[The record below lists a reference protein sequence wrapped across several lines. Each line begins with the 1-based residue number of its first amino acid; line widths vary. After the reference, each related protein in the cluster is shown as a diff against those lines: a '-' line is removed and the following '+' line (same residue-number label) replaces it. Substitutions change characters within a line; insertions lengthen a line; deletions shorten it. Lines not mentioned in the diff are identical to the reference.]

1 MFARARIFFVVE
13 AVNMPKF
20 SREFISE
27 VMDKNDI
34 VDIISTYVKLKK
46 TGGSLKGLCPFHNE
60 KTPSFSVSPDKQL
73 FYCFGCGVGGNVLD
87 FVIKRE
93 NLDFVEAVT
102 SLAERARI
110 ELPKDNYGGGDYSKS
125 AQDAAYEKK
134 QLYYKINSDAGR
146 YFYDTLMSPAGQA
159 AQQYLISRK
168 LDNSTINKFGIGF
181 AKEEWNALLIYLR
194 GKGYKDIDIESAG
207 LSVKRDNGEYYD
219 RFRGRIMFPIID
231 VRGNVIGFGG
241 RAMGDMQ
248 PKYLN
253 SPETVIFN
261 KSRNL
266 FALNLAKNSKDSQ
279 MLIMEGYMD
288 VVAVHQNGVLN
299 AVASLG
305 TALTSEQAKMLG
317 RYSKEV
323 IICYDSD
330 NAGVSATERAIEV
343 LREANV
349 KTKILQIEGAKDPD
363 ELINL
368 RGVEFFKNLVVNAK
382 SALEYKISRLS
393 AQYNVSNIDDKIEFT
408 QKIAEIFAKV
418 ENAVEREAYL
428 AKISVDVEISIEAIM
443 AEIRRLKFKDERAEE
458 ARAIAIAARVSE
470 SNTGERVTRKNK
482 GVITAEK
489 LLLNLMCE
497 KSIFNIAANKIT
509 ADDFSIS
516 LHKQIALYI
525 YDTYKNERR
534 LDVHEVVSYFEGNP
548 GVIEILLD
556 DKNVEDKEKASI
568 EAINTIQEDV
578 FQRKKA
584 ELLAK
589 GNEAE
594 LLKLINQK
602 KKGGVE

>member
-1 MFARARIFFVVE
+1 VTDFIKIYKGVISV
-13 AVNMPKF
+13 PKF

-102 SLAERARI
+102 SLAERARMEI
-110 ELPKDNYGGGDYSKS
+110 PQDNYGSEYSKS

-146 YFYDTLMSPAGQA
+146 YFYDVLMSSAGTN

-181 AKEEWNALLIYLR
+181 AKDEWNALLAHLR
-194 GKGYKDIDIESAG
+194 NKGYKDIDIEAAG
-207 LSVKRDNGEYYD
+207 LIVKRDNGEYYD

-241 RAMGDMQ
+241 RAMGDGQ

-253 SPETVIFN
+253 SPETVVFN

-266 FALNLAKNSKDSQ
+266 FALNLAKNSKNSQ

-288 VVAVHQNGVLN
+288 VVAVHQNGIIN

-305 TALTSEQAKMLG
+305 TALTSDQAKMLG

-323 IICYDSD
+323 VICYDSD
-330 NAGVSATERAIEV
+330 NAGQAATERAIEV

-363 ELINL
+363 ELINI
-368 RGVEFFKNLVVNAK
+368 RGVEFFNNLVENAK
-382 SALEYKISRLS
+382 SALEYKIHRLS
-393 AQYNVSNIDDKIEFT
+393 AQYKLENVDQKIEFT
-408 QKIAEIFAKV
+408 QRIAEIFAKV

-428 AKISVDVEISIEAIM
+428 SKISNDVGISVEAIS
-443 AEIRRLKFKDERAEE
+443 AEIRRLRFKDERAAE
-458 ARAIAIAARVSE
+458 ARAETVAARVAE
-470 SNTGERVTRKNK
+470 SNTGERITQKNK
-482 GVITAEK
+482 AVVAAEK

-497 KSIFNIAANKIT
+497 KAIFNLAANKIT
-509 ADDFSIS
+509 IKDFSVL
-516 LHKQIALYI
+516 LHRQIALYV
-525 YDTYKNERR
+525 YDTYKSGKKP
-534 LDVHEVVSYFEGNP
+534 DVHEVVSHFEGNP

-556 DKNVEDKEKASI
+556 DKNVEDKEKAAIESI
-568 EAINTIQEDV
+568 NIVLEDT
-578 FQRKKA
+578 FRRKK
-584 ELLAK
+584 EKLLAE
-589 GNEAE
+589 GNETE

-602 KKGGVE
+602 KKGGAE

>member
-1 MFARARIFFVVE
+1 
-13 AVNMPKF
+13 MPRF

-87 FVIKRE
+87 FIIKRE

-110 ELPKDNYGGGDYSKS
+110 ELPQESSSYGDYSKS

-146 YFYDTLMSPAGQA
+146 YFYDTLMSPTGQA
-159 AQQYLISRK
+159 AQQYLISRN

-181 AKEEWNALLIYLR
+181 AKDEWNALLTHLR
-194 GKGYKDIDIESAG
+194 GKGYKDIDIEAAG

-219 RFRGRIMFPIID
+219 RFRGRVMFPIID

-241 RAMGDMQ
+241 RAMGDGQ

-266 FALNLAKNSKDSQ
+266 FAMNLAKNSKNSQ

-288 VVAVHQNGVLN
+288 VVAVHQNGIIN

-305 TALTSEQAKMLG
+305 TALTAEQAKMLG

-323 IICYDSD
+323 VICYDSD
-330 NAGVSATERAIEV
+330 NAGIAATERAIEV

-363 ELINL
+363 DLINL
-368 RGVEFFKNLVVNAK
+368 RGVEFFENLIENAK
-382 SALEYKISRLS
+382 SALEYKISRLA
-393 AQYNVSNIDDKIEFT
+393 AQYNVDNVDQKIEFT

-418 ENAVEREAYL
+418 ENAVEREVYL
-428 AKISVDVEISIEAIM
+428 TKISSEIGISIESIT
-443 AEIRRLKFKDERAEE
+443 AEIRRVKFKDERAEE
-458 ARAIAIAARVSE
+458 ARATVTAARVAE
-470 SNTGERVTRKNK
+470 SNTGERITGKNK
-482 GVITAEK
+482 TVIVAEK

-497 KSIFNIAANKIT
+497 KSIFNLAAQKIT
-509 ADDFSIS
+509 ADDFLVP

-525 YDTYKNERR
+525 YNTYKNERKI
-534 LDVHEVVSYFEGNP
+534 DVHEIVNYFEGNP

-568 EAINTIQEDV
+568 ESINIILEDT

-584 ELLAK
+584 KLLAE

-594 LLKLINQK
+594 LLELINLK